1 MTSRRLTFSLP
12 FWRLLNSQPSRG
24 IEPRPGTW
32 LDALALAVADEA
44 AEHEGLAVAADD
56 LVELEAALG
65 GGDAEGRAGVGDVAV
80 LDLDV
85 HRHVALV
92 VDVGLDLDAQGDV
105 LALDRLQRDQA
116 AAAAGAAEGQGALG
130 GHVAADLDRGLLV
143 VGRVHVRLG
152 HDVDVGAALQGLDDG
167 AEAGDVAA
175 GAEQLA
181 GAGDERADEAAG
193 EALEGVRGEHQR
205 VEGRARGAAD
215 ERDARAGRG
224 IEGRAE
230 VGAGA
235 DVGGVLDADLQHVD
249 LDVELA
255 PLHVELVDHGLQILE
270 VGGRGD
276 DDERAGRLVG
286 GDLDVAREQ
295 VGGDRTGGGLVLVAA
310 GLGGL
315 LGAGGQGGE
324 HGRDLLGVGV
334 LELAD
339 VDATA
344 AAGQLD
350 VEALDEATDDDVVGL
365 VGDDDEGAGALV
377 DDDAVDRRRGRR
389 AGAAAL
395 LGRGRGF
402 TLACPRRRCRG

>member
-1 MTSRRLTFSLP
+1 
-12 FWRLLNSQPSRG
+12 
-24 IEPRPGTW
+24 
-32 LDALALAVADEA
+32 
-44 AEHEGLAVAADD
+44 
-56 LVELEAALG
+56 
-65 GGDAEGRAGVGDVAV
+65 
-80 LDLDV
+80 
-85 HRHVALV
+85 
-92 VDVGLDLDAQGDV
+92 
-105 LALDRLQRDQA
+105 
-116 AAAAGAAEGQGALG
+116 
-130 GHVAADLDRGLLV
+130 
-143 VGRVHVRLG
+143 
-152 HDVDVGAALQGLDDG
+152 
-167 AEAGDVAA
+167 
-175 GAEQLA
+175 
-181 GAGDERADEAAG
+181 
-193 EALEGVRGEHQR
+193 
-205 VEGRARGAAD
+205 
-215 ERDARAGRG
+215 
-224 IEGRAE
+224 

-276 DDERAGRLVG
+276 DDERAGGLVG
-286 GDLDVAREQ
+286 RDLDVAREQ

-334 LELAD
+334 LELTD

-402 TLACPRRRCRG
+402 TLATLAEDVADDLRDLLGLGELQLVEEDLLAGGRGVELEDDLLEAADARALVGQDDEVADDVDAALLALELVQDVADVLGGAVLDADQLGDEAVAVGRVGVVAVEREGAVLGVGGLDDLEVLAPTARR